1 MIKLNNKLKA
11 IYFGDKFVKEMYYG
25 NNCLLKQEAIDPI
38 NVDTDCVNKS
48 NVSITNDYTKFYHF
62 SAGGYVETN
71 IVAMDFKIRGSA
83 GCCPP
88 SRNNIYDI
96 TIYDAATDSL
106 FCRINITT
114 TTNPDGDS
122 DKYLARNYKI
132 SIYNSNNSMIAGT
145 TRTEIEGRIPTM
157 EFAYNST
164 DGRYEFKLSNYGFA
178 LPDSEQKPLKIEIA
192 NKYNGTHSG
201 LIIFTFNGYRNYK
214 L

>member
-48 NVSITNDYTKFYHF
+48 NVSIQSGFYAF
-62 SAGGYVETN
+62 GSGGYIETS
-71 IVAMDFKIRGSA
+71 IVATSLKIYGAS

-88 SRNNIYDI
+88 SRSNIYDI
-96 TIYDAATDSL
+96 NIYDAATDSL
-106 FCRINITT
+106 FCRINIST

-122 DKYLARNYKI
+122 DKYIDRNFVI
-132 SIYNSNNSMIAGT
+132 SIYNSANSMIASTSYTSYGGNVGT
-145 TRTEIEGRIPTM
+145 LT
-157 EFAYNST
+157 FDYDST
-164 DGRYEFKLSNYGFA
+164 NGRYKFTRYSYGFA
-178 LPDSEQKPLKIEIA
+178 LPKSEQKPLKIEIV
-192 NKYNGTHSG
+192 NKYGGAHNGW
-201 LIIFTFNGYRNYK
+201 INFTFNGYRNYK